1 MQTNAPTDIR
11 DCWHDD
17 ITHIVN
23 ARGPARL
30 DRKNTNRR
38 KYEKMHKWTQPA
50 HLTAKARYVS

>member
-1 MQTNAPTDIR
+1 MNNVTDIR

-30 DRKNTNRR
+30 DRKELNRR
-38 KYEKMHKWTQPA
+38 KYEKMRDRLPHVMAAVYWRKF
-50 HLTAKARYVS
+50 S